1 VTQNSLEEL
10 YAEIDSKL
18 QARLEEIE
26 LKGQNLVEKLEREQ
40 CKVFDKEYAQRQ
52 KNLTEQLNQITNKA
66 QREALTYKQT
76 AIWRAQ
82 QQCIEQVLLDARQI
96 LDDTAMDR
104 PLLNTWISQA
114 RERLGHP
121 QQLQLKL
128 KQSWLEQWQKNKDDP
143 LDSSLSTSSTP
154 ILGGAILEDTEQH
167 IEVDGSWDQR
177 LESLVPLSWQR
188 WYQYVGKDSQD

>member
-1 VTQNSLEEL
+1 VTQNSLENL

-26 LKGQNLVEKLEREQ
+26 LKGQTLVEKLEREQ
-40 CKVFDKEYAQRQ
+40 CKVFDKECAQRQ

-76 AIWRAQ
+76 TIWRAQ
-82 QQCIEQVLLDARQI
+82 QQCIDQVLLDARQV

-104 PLLNTWISQA
+104 PLLNAWISLA

-128 KQSWLEQWQKNKDDP
+128 KQTWLEQWQKNKDDT

-177 LESLVPLSWQR
+177 LESLVPLLWQR